1 MNNLAKIREAL
12 VDALLKAPDLNLRR
26 VRRRLGLSGRQT
38 RIASRIASRIAKA
51 QRKAQASA

>member
-12 VDALLKAPDLNLRR
+12 VDALLKAPDLKLRR
-26 VRRRLGLSGRQT
+26 VRRKLGLSGRQT
-38 RIASRIASRIAKA
+38 RIASRIAKA